1 MLLTILSKAELDIR
15 TFLGVKAVIDKASKV
30 VGINFTDGTRC
41 IESVCERMELYTMEY
56 NHRLEDLK
64 KKRSWDHSEE
74 SKLEKVLKTL
84 PPVDLEKLKP
94 SVTYMQQL
102 KDDIMNDLGGEQWLY
117 EKVCSLEYDDGFSFR
132 ELIEKA

>member
-1 MLLTILSKAELDIR
+1 MDIR
-15 TFLGVKAVIDKASKV
+15 TFLGVKAVIDTASKV
-30 VGINFTDGTRC
+30 VGVSFADGAAG
-41 IESVCERMELYTMEY
+41 IESVCERMELYAKEY

-64 KKRSWDHSEE
+64 KKRPWDHSEE

-117 EKVCSLEYDDGFSFR
+117 DKVCSLEYDDGFSFR